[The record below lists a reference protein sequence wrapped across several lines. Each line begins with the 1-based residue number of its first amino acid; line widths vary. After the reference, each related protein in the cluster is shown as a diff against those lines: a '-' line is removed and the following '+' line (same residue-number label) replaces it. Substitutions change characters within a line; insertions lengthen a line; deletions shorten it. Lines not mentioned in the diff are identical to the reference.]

1 MIEWSLDDIDAV
13 AAALR
18 DGHVVVVPTDT
29 VYGVA
34 APLDNSTAVAKL
46 FTVKRR
52 PTTVALPVVLSD
64 FSDLANMAVTVSDR
78 AQQVAAQLW
87 PGALTLVLP
96 CDPSLA
102 QRVGGVDTLGVRVPD
117 DDALRALVRLTGPL
131 AVTSA
136 NEHGEPPCTSPD
148 DVHRAFDGRDEVAGL
163 WNGGLRNGVVST
175 VVRLGDQSDEV
186 LRSGAIDPAVIAAI
200 R

>member
-1 MIEWSLDDIDAV
+1 MTQVDEV
-13 AAALR
+13 AAILLA
-18 DGHVVVVPTDT
+18 GGVVVIPTDT

-34 APLDNSTAVAKL
+34 APLDNPTAVAKL

-78 AQQVAAQLW
+78 AQRVAARLW

-102 QRVGGVDTLGVRVPD
+102 QRVGGVDTLGVRVPN

-175 VVRLGDQSDEV
+175 VARLGDQSDEV

>member
-78 AQQVAAQLW
+78 AQRVAAQLW

-96 CDPSLA
+96 YDPSLA

-175 VVRLGDQSDEV
+175 VARLGDQSDEV